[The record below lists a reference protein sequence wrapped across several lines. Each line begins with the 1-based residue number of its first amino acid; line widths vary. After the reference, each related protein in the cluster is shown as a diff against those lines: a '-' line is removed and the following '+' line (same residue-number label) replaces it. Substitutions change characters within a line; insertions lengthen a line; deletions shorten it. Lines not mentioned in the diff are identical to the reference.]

1 MTPPRA
7 PDYRDSVMKYKITI
21 LALAAA
27 AFLPGNASAA
37 IIVNI
42 QEVRSD
48 VVVSYSGSIDTTGI
62 GFNLV
67 SPSSL
72 RRIAASG
79 GNAMFAGPD
88 GARGASLT
96 DFGKTPWTVAPTPFG
111 SGGLFEAD
119 SFSIADGD
127 SFGFQGNGFFTRFG
141 YTSGTPISGSMTF
154 ENETL
159 ASMGI
164 NVGDGIMNATF
175 SSGDTLT
182 VNATG
187 GSPAPVPEPGT
198 WAAAALL
205 ASGAAFARWRRRQ
218 RTAG

>member
-1 MTPPRA
+1 
-7 PDYRDSVMKYKITI
+7 MKYKITI

-37 IIVNI
+37 ITVNI
-42 QEVRSD
+42 QEVGSD

-67 SPSSL
+67 SSTSL
-72 RRIAASG
+72 RRIAAFG

-96 DFGKTPWTVAPTPFG
+96 DFGKNPWTVAPTPFG
-111 SGGLFEAD
+111 SGGVFSAD

-127 SFGFQGNGFFTRFG
+127 SFGFQSNGFFVRFG

-154 ENETL
+154 ENQTL

-164 NVGDGIMNATF
+164 NVGTGIMNATF

-182 VNATG
+182 VNAIT
-187 GSPAPVPEPGT
+187 AVPEPSSSMLG
-198 WAAAALL
+198 L
-205 ASGAAFARWRRRQ
+205 AGLITVSAFHRRRKLV
-218 RTAG
+218 